1 MPLGEWA
8 RALAGTGVTLAGG
21 LEILHRPLP
30 DGPATT
36 VTREQA
42 AGAAAAALFG
52 GADVVYLFN
61 YFSTLT
67 GNPSWTAEG
76 YRRTL
81 RAMSSL
87 DALNGLPRR
96 HAITWRDIIG
106 SDEQY
111 RAPLPAEG
119 KTLTFV
125 LPTGPKPPVGALA
138 FVELRLAQP
147 ADVPAPVV
155 TVNQIRC
162 QFRAG
167 KPDGGGVMLMTYDV
181 PETALPGN
189 QRDSVEVVAPGD
201 VSVKTLGVEVCIA
214 PGR

>member
-1 MPLGEWA
+1 
-8 RALAGTGVTLAGG
+8 
-21 LEILHRPLP
+21 
-30 DGPATT
+30 
-36 VTREQA
+36 
-42 AGAAAAALFG
+42 
-52 GADVVYLFN
+52 
-61 YFSTLT
+61 
-67 GNPSWTAEG
+67 
-76 YRRTL
+76 
-81 RAMSSL
+81 
-87 DALNGLPRR
+87 
-96 HAITWRDIIG
+96 
-106 SDEQY
+106 
-111 RAPLPAEG
+111 
-119 KTLTFV
+119 
-125 LPTGPKPPVGALA
+125 
-138 FVELRLAQP
+138 VELRLAQP